1 MTEAQIRWGGVLADV
16 EHRLEHVRQ
25 LKPTDLTSKEM
36 IQAAGVVAAVFAA
49 GAVVGG
55 LIVWLA

>member
-1 MTEAQIRWGGVLADV
+1 MTEARIKWGEVLDDV

-36 IQAAGVVAAVFAA
+36 IQAVGVVAAVFAA